1 MPGESGRGRTDPAV
15 YNYNYLC
22 VFLQKIHMTKARY
35 TVTAA
40 LPYANGPLH
49 LGHVA
54 GVYLP
59 ADIFVRFLR
68 MNEHDVVFI
77 CGSDEH
83 GAAITLRAKKE
94 GITPQEIVDKYNQV
108 IGDSFKQ
115 FDISFDIFHRTST
128 ELHHQTAQDFFL
140 KLNENGKFIQETTEQ
155 YFDEEYQQFLADRY
169 ITGECPKCHNPSA
182 YGDQCERCGS
192 DLSPDELINPVSTL
206 SGKVPVLKSTSHWFL
221 PMDRHEEWLR
231 PWIKEGILDGVQQH
245 DPKAWR
251 NQVIGQSL
259 SWIDSGLHP
268 RAMTRDLDWGVKV
281 PLEGA
286 DGKVLYVWLDA
297 PIGYIS
303 ATKQWAIDNNK
314 NWEDYWKG
322 DSKLVHF
329 IGKDNI
335 VFHTIIF
342 PILLK
347 DHGDLILPDNV
358 PAYEFLNLEGD
369 KFSTSRNWAVW
380 LHEYLERHPTRMDEL
395 KYTLT
400 AIAPESKDS
409 EFTWKEFQARV
420 NNELAAVLG
429 NFVNRALVLTQK
441 YYEGKVPALGELT
454 AMDQQVLDEMAGFP
468 EKISKLVYAYKLR
481 DAQSEAM
488 NLARLGNKYLADT
501 EPWKL
506 IKTDEKRVE
515 TIMHIA
521 LQITANL
528 SLVLEPFLPTTA
540 AKLRHFLNMELTS
553 WDAVGKADILPV
565 GHHVNT
571 PEILFPK
578 IEDSLVE
585 SEVEFLKLSQQN
597 QPVELLPTAPQK
609 PNIAFDDFSKLDIR
623 LGTITEAEKVPKADK
638 LLKLTVDTGLDVRTI
653 VSGIAEYYTPEEVV
667 GKTVS
672 VLLNL
677 EPRKIRGV
685 ESQGMI
691 LMAEDATGQL
701 SFMLPEKGFGAGGEI
716 R

>member
-1 MPGESGRGRTDPAV
+1 
-15 YNYNYLC
+15 
-22 VFLQKIHMTKARY
+22 MTKAKY

-49 LGHVA
+49 LGHIA

-68 MNEHDVVFI
+68 MNHHDVAFI

-94 GITPQEIVDKYNQV
+94 GITPQEIVDKYNGI
-108 IGDSFKQ
+108 IGTAFKD
-115 FDISFDIFHRTST
+115 FNISFDIFHRTSA
-128 ELHHQTAQDFFL
+128 EIHHKTSQDFFL
-140 KLNENGKFIQETTEQ
+140 KLYEKGKFTEETSEQ

-169 ITGECPKCHNPSA
+169 ITGECPKCQNPSA
-182 YGDQCERCGS
+182 YGDQCEKCGS
-192 DLSPDELINPVSTL
+192 DLSPTELINPTSTL
-206 SGKVPVLKSTSHWFL
+206 SGKTPILKSTSHWYL
-221 PMDRHEEWLR
+221 PMANHEDWLR
-231 PWIKEGILDGVQQH
+231 GWIKEGKLDGVQQH

-251 NQVIGQSL
+251 NQVIGQCM
-259 SWIDSGLHP
+259 SWIDGGLHS

-281 PLEGA
+281 PLPNA

-303 ATKQWAIDNNK
+303 ATKQWALDNNK
-314 NWEDYWKG
+314 NWEDYWTG
-322 DSKLVHF
+322 DRKLVHF

-335 VFHTIIF
+335 VFHAVIF

-380 LHEYLERHPTRMDEL
+380 LHEYLAAYPGKEDEL
-395 KYTLT
+395 KYVLT
-400 AIAPESKDS
+400 SIAPETKDS
-409 EFTWKEFQARV
+409 EFTWKEYQTRI
-420 NNELAAVLG
+420 NSELADILG

-441 YYEGKVPALGELT
+441 YYEGKVPEKGELS
-454 AMDQQVLDEMAGFP
+454 AYDKEVLAEMKAISQR
-468 EKISKLVYAYKLR
+468 ISKLVYAYKLR
-481 DAQSEAM
+481 DAQAEAM
-488 NLARLGNKYLADT
+488 NLARLGNKYLADQ

-506 IKTDEKRVE
+506 VKTDEKRVE
-515 TIMHIA
+515 TIMNIA

-528 SLVLEPFLPTTA
+528 SIVLQPFLPSTA
-540 AKLRHFLNMELTS
+540 EKLSHFLNFKTS
-553 WDAVGKADILPV
+553 DWTEAGNPDLLKAGSMTNEP
-565 GHHVNT
+565 T
-571 PEILFPK
+571 ILFQK

-585 SEVEFLKLSQQN
+585 AEVAKLQSTN
-597 QPVELLPTAPQK
+597 AVESVFEPQK
-609 PNIAFDDFSKLDIR
+609 EAISFDDFTKLDIR
-623 LGTITEAEKVPKADK
+623 LGTILEAEKVEKADK
-638 LLKLTVDTGLDVRTI
+638 LLKLTVDTGIDKRII
-653 VSGIAEYYTPEEVV
+653 VSGIAEHYAPEDVI
-667 GKTVS
+667 GKTVQ

-677 EPRKIRGV
+677 APRKIRGI

-691 LMAEDATGQL
+691 LMAEDAEGKL
-701 SFMLPEKGFGAGGEI
+701 SFMTPEKGFEAGGGVK
-716 R
+716 

>member
-1 MPGESGRGRTDPAV
+1 MS
-15 YNYNYLC
+15 
-22 VFLQKIHMTKARY
+22 KAKY

-68 MNEHDVVFI
+68 MNDHDVAFI

-94 GITPQEIVDKYNQV
+94 GITPQEIVDKYNGI
-108 IGDSFKQ
+108 IGTAFKD
-115 FDISFDIFHRTST
+115 FDISFDIFHRTSA
-128 ELHHQTAQDFFL
+128 EIHHKTSQDFFL
-140 KLNENGKFIQETTEQ
+140 KLYENGKFTEETSEQ
-155 YFDEEYQQFLADRY
+155 YYDEEYQQFLADRY
-169 ITGECPKCHNPSA
+169 ITGECPKCQNPNA
-182 YGDQCERCGS
+182 YGDQCEKCGS
-192 DLSPDELINPVSTL
+192 DLSPTELINPTSTL
-206 SGKVPVLKSTSHWFL
+206 SGKTPILKTTSHWYL
-221 PMDRHEEWLR
+221 PMQNHEEWLR
-231 PWIKEGILDGVQQH
+231 AWIKEGKLNGIQQH

-251 NQVIGQSL
+251 NQVIGQCM
-259 SWIDSGLHP
+259 SWIDGGLHS

-281 PLEGA
+281 PLPNA

-303 ATKQWAIDNNK
+303 ATKQWALDNNK

-322 DSKLVHF
+322 DRKLVHF

-335 VFHTIIF
+335 VFHAVIF

-380 LHEYLERHPTRMDEL
+380 LHEYIAAYPGKEDEL
-395 KYTLT
+395 KYVLT
-400 AIAPESKDS
+400 SIAPETKDS
-409 EFTWKEFQARV
+409 EFTWKEYQTRV
-420 NNELAAVLG
+420 NSELADILG

-441 YYEGKVPALGELT
+441 YYEGKVPQQGELT
-454 AMDQQVLDEMAGFP
+454 DYDKEVLAEMKSIP
-468 EKISKLVYAYKLR
+468 ERISKLVYAYKLR
-481 DAQSEAM
+481 DAQAEAM
-488 NLARLGNKYLADT
+488 NLARLGNKYLADQ

-506 IKTDEKRVE
+506 VKTDEKRVE
-515 TIMHIA
+515 TIMNIA

-528 SLVLEPFLPTTA
+528 SIVLQPFLPSTA
-540 AKLRHFLNMELTS
+540 EKLSQFLNFKTTDWTKAGNSDLLAAGSLTN
-553 WDAVGKADILPV
+553 AP
-565 GHHVNT
+565 T
-571 PEILFPK
+571 ILFQK

-585 SEVEFLKLSQQN
+585 AEVAKLQSTN
-597 QPVELLPTAPQK
+597 AVESNFEPQK
-609 PNIAFDDFSKLDIR
+609 DTIDFEDFTKLDIR
-623 LGTITEAEKVPKADK
+623 LGTILEAEKVEKADK
-638 LLKLTVDTGLDVRTI
+638 LLKLLIDTGIDKRTV
-653 VSGIAEYYTPEEVV
+653 VSGIAEHYSPEEVI
-667 GKTVS
+667 GKTVQI
-672 VLLNL
+672 LLNL
-677 EPRKIRGV
+677 APRKIRGI

-691 LMAEDATGQL
+691 LMAEDAEGKL
-701 SFMLPEKGFGAGGEI
+701 SFMAPEKGFEAGGSVK
-716 R
+716 

>member
-1 MPGESGRGRTDPAV
+1 
-15 YNYNYLC
+15 
-22 VFLQKIHMTKARY
+22 MTKDKF

-68 MNEHDVVFI
+68 MNQHDVAFI

-94 GITPQEIVDKYNQV
+94 GISPKEIVDKYNKI
-108 IGDSFKQ
+108 IGDSFKD
-115 FDISFDIFHRTST
+115 FGISFDIFHRTSS
-128 ELHHQTAQDFFL
+128 EIHHQTAQDFFL
-140 KLNENGKFIQETTEQ
+140 ELEKKGKFIEETTEQ

-169 ITGECPKCHNPSA
+169 ILGECPNCHNENA
-182 YGDQCERCGS
+182 YGDQCEKCGS
-192 DLSPDELINPVSTL
+192 ALSPTDLINPLSTL
-206 SGKVPVLKSTSHWFL
+206 SGKKPVLKSTSHWFL
-221 PMDRHEEWLR
+221 PMDRHEEWLTA
-231 PWIKEGILDGVQQH
+231 WIQDGMLDGEKQH
-245 DPKAWR
+245 EPKTWR
-251 NQVIGQSL
+251 NQVIGQCM
-259 SWIDSGLHP
+259 SWIKSGLKP

-286 DGKVLYVWLDA
+286 NGKVLYVWLDA

-303 ATKQWAIDNNK
+303 ATKQWALDNNK
-314 NWEDYWKG
+314 DWKDYWTG
-322 DSKLVHF
+322 DRKLVHF

-335 VFHTIIF
+335 VFHAIIF

-380 LHEYLERHPTRMDEL
+380 LHEYIERYPTKIDEL
-395 KYTLT
+395 KYVLT
-400 AIAPESKDS
+400 SIAPESKDS
-409 EFTWKEFQARV
+409 EFTWKEYQARV
-420 NNELAAVLG
+420 NNELADILG

-441 YYEGKVPALGELT
+441 YYDGIVPERGVINEEDQRVLEAIASFPKKVSTL
-454 AMDQQVLDEMAGFP
+454 
-468 EKISKLVYAYKLR
+468 IYAYKLR
-481 DAQSEAM
+481 EAQSEVM
-488 NLARLGNKYLADT
+488 NLARLGNKYLADN

-506 IKTDEKRVE
+506 QKTDPKRTE
-515 TIMHIA
+515 TILHIA

-528 SLVLEPFLPTTA
+528 SLLLEPFLPNTA
-540 AKLRHFLNMELTS
+540 TKLRTFLNVTLSS
-553 WDAVGKADILPV
+553 WDTIGNAEILTA
-565 GHHVNT
+565 GHKVNT

-578 IEDSLVE
+578 IEDTLVE
-585 SEVEFLKLSQQN
+585 SEIEFLKQSQQTVTSPSN
-597 QPVELLPTAPQK
+597 FPPQK
-609 PNIAFDDFSKLDIR
+609 NNVTFDDFTKLDIR
-623 LGTITEAEKVPKADK
+623 LGKIIEAEKVPKADK
-638 LLKLTVDTGLDVRTI
+638 LLKLTVDTGIDKRTI
-653 VSGIAEYYTPEEVV
+653 VSGIANYYTAEEVV

-691 LMAEDATGQL
+691 LMAENEAGEL
-701 SFMLPEKGFGAGGEI
+701 SFVSPEKEFGPGGEI

>member
-1 MPGESGRGRTDPAV
+1 
-15 YNYNYLC
+15 
-22 VFLQKIHMTKARY
+22 MTKAKY

-49 LGHVA
+49 LGHIA

-68 MNEHDVVFI
+68 MNHHDVAFI

-94 GITPQEIVDKYNQV
+94 GITPQEIVDKYNGI
-108 IGDSFKQ
+108 IGTAFKD
-115 FDISFDIFHRTST
+115 FNISFDIFHRTSA
-128 ELHHQTAQDFFL
+128 EIHHKTSQDFFL
-140 KLNENGKFIQETTEQ
+140 KLYEKGKFTEETSEQ

-169 ITGECPKCHNPSA
+169 ITGECPKCQNPSA
-182 YGDQCERCGS
+182 YGDQCEKCGS
-192 DLSPDELINPVSTL
+192 DLSPTELINPTSTL
-206 SGKVPVLKSTSHWFL
+206 SGKTPILKSTSHWYL
-221 PMDRHEEWLR
+221 PMANHEDWLR
-231 PWIKEGILDGVQQH
+231 GWIKEGKLDGLQQH

-251 NQVIGQSL
+251 NQVIGQCM
-259 SWIDSGLHP
+259 SWIDGGLHS

-281 PLEGA
+281 PLPNA

-303 ATKQWAIDNNK
+303 ATKQWALDNNK
-314 NWEDYWKG
+314 NWEDYWTG
-322 DSKLVHF
+322 DRKLVHF

-335 VFHTIIF
+335 VFHAVIF

-380 LHEYLERHPTRMDEL
+380 LHEYLAAYPGKEDEL
-395 KYTLT
+395 KYVLT
-400 AIAPESKDS
+400 SIAPETKDS
-409 EFTWKEFQARV
+409 EFTWKEYQTRI
-420 NNELAAVLG
+420 NSELADILG

-441 YYEGKVPALGELT
+441 YYEGKVPEKGELT
-454 AMDQQVLDEMAGFP
+454 AYDKEVLAEMNAIP
-468 EKISKLVYAYKLR
+468 ERISKLVYAYKLR
-481 DAQSEAM
+481 DAQAEAM
-488 NLARLGNKYLADT
+488 NLARLGNKYLADQ

-506 IKTDEKRVE
+506 VKTDEKRVE
-515 TIMHIA
+515 TIMNIA

-528 SLVLEPFLPTTA
+528 SIVLQPFLPSTA
-540 AKLRHFLNMELTS
+540 EKLSHFLNFKTS
-553 WDAVGKADILPV
+553 DWTDAGNPDLLKAGSMTNEP
-565 GHHVNT
+565 T
-571 PEILFPK
+571 ILFQK

-585 SEVEFLKLSQQN
+585 AEVAKLQSTN
-597 QPVELLPTAPQK
+597 AVESVFEPQK
-609 PNIAFDDFSKLDIR
+609 EAISFDDFAKLDIR
-623 LGTITEAEKVPKADK
+623 LGTILEAEKVEKADK
-638 LLKLTVDTGLDVRTI
+638 LLKLTVDTGIDKRII
-653 VSGIAEYYTPEEVV
+653 VSGIAEHYSPEDVI
-667 GKTVS
+667 GKTVQ

-677 EPRKIRGV
+677 APRKIRGI

-691 LMAEDATGQL
+691 LMAEDTEGKL
-701 SFMLPEKGFGAGGEI
+701 SFMTPEKGFEAGGGVK
-716 R
+716 

>member
-1 MPGESGRGRTDPAV
+1 MS
-15 YNYNYLC
+15 
-22 VFLQKIHMTKARY
+22 KAKY

-68 MNEHDVVFI
+68 MNHHDVAFI

-94 GITPQEIVDKYNQV
+94 GITPQEIVDKYNGIISQA
-108 IGDSFKQ
+108 FKD
-115 FDISFDIFHRTST
+115 FDISFDIFHRTSS
-128 ELHHQTAQDFFL
+128 EIHHKTSQDFFL
-140 KLNENGKFIQETTEQ
+140 KLYEKGKFTEETTEQ
-155 YFDEEYQQFLADRY
+155 YYDEEYAQFLADRY
-169 ITGECPKCHNPSA
+169 ITGECPKCHNPGA
-182 YGDQCERCGS
+182 YGDQCEKCGS
-192 DLSPDELINPVSTL
+192 DLSPTELINPISTL
-206 SGKVPVLKSTSHWFL
+206 SGKTPVLKTTSHWFL
-221 PMDRHEEWLR
+221 PMANHETWLR
-231 PWIKEGILDGVQQH
+231 KWIKEGKLDGIQQH

-251 NQVIGQSL
+251 NQVIGQCM
-259 SWIDSGLHP
+259 SWIDGGLHS

-281 PLEGA
+281 PLPNA
-286 DGKVLYVWLDA
+286 QGKVLYVWLDA

-303 ATKQWAIDNNK
+303 ATKQWALDKNK

-322 DSKLVHF
+322 DRKLVHF

-335 VFHTIIF
+335 VFHAVIF

-380 LHEYLERHPTRMDEL
+380 LHEYIAAYPGKEDEL
-395 KYTLT
+395 KYVLT
-400 AIAPESKDS
+400 SIAPETKDS
-409 EFTWKEFQARV
+409 EFTWKEYQARI
-420 NNELAAVLG
+420 NNELADILG

-441 YYEGKVPALGELT
+441 YYEGKVPERGEL
-454 AMDQQVLDEMAGFP
+454 AEEDKNVLTEIKAIP
-468 EKISKLVYAYKLR
+468 ERISKLVYAYKLR
-481 DAQSEAM
+481 DAQAEAM
-488 NLARLGNKYLADT
+488 NLARLGNKYLADQ

-506 IKTDEKRVE
+506 VKTDPKRVE
-515 TIMHIA
+515 TIMNIA

-528 SLVLEPFLPTTA
+528 SIVLQPFLPTTA
-540 AKLRHFLNMELTS
+540 KKLSHFLNFNTS
-553 WDAVGKADILPV
+553 NWEDAGNDNLVRTGTMT
-565 GHHVNT
+565 NT
-571 PEILFPK
+571 PEILFQK

-585 SEVEFLKLSQQN
+585 SEVAKLKS
-597 QPVELLPTAPQK
+597 TANDSTNSENPDSLETTFEKQK
-609 PNIAFDDFSKLDIR
+609 EEIAFDDFTKMDIR
-623 LGTITEAEKVPKADK
+623 LGKILEAEKVEKADK
-638 LLKLTVDTGLDVRTI
+638 LLKLLVDTGLDKRVI
-653 VSGIAEYYTPEEVV
+653 VSGIAEHYSPEQVI
-667 GKTVS
+667 GKTVQ
-672 VLLNL
+672 VLMNL
-677 EPRKIRGV
+677 APRKIRGI

-691 LMAEDATGQL
+691 LMAENTEGKL
-701 SFMLPEKGFGAGGEI
+701 SFMVPEKEFDTGCGI